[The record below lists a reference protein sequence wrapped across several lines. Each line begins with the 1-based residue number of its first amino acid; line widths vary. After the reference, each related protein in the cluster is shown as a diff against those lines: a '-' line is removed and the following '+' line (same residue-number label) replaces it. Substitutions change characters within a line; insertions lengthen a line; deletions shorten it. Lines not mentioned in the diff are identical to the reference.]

1 MQSILLE
8 MYKIKTE
15 LETINN
21 EDSYSKCHY
30 CHHAKVKAENEL
42 FPKVDYRETK
52 VMNLN
57 QQIQNLECLKQEL
70 IEKNRKL

>member
-30 CHHAKVKAENEL
+30 CHHAKVKSENEL
-42 FPKVDYRETK
+42 LDYRETK
-52 VMNLN
+52 VINLN